1 MSDQERE
8 FLRGIFLMEA
18 WDTVLTVEEGLPCL
32 LDPAPSRDAL
42 DPLVVVAHRLKGAA
56 ALHGFT
62 ETAQLAGLLES
73 ALEEAPGPHGA
84 LGTHAFVADLL
95 TAIKPV
101 LDGIATMGAE
111 SGTAA
116 AAFRTA
122 HPQCFE
128 EGSAPPAPRRLG
140 DILLHAA
147 RGFFAQHG
155 EVLAYFGPEAAEHV
169 DTITRML
176 VALERQ
182 GANPDDTDVPAL
194 FRSVHT
200 LKGAAY
206 TVGCE
211 PVAQIAHQAEDALD
225 AVRERRL
232 RWSPAVV
239 DALFRATDAIKTLLE
254 MSDAPRGDPAT
265 VVENAIHALAAM
277 PLTDGVAADTAAV
290 DAPEGP

>member
-32 LDPAPSRDAL
+32 LDPAPQREAL

-56 ALHGFT
+56 ALHGFP
-62 ETAQLAGLLES
+62 ETAELAGLLES
-73 ALEEAPGPHGA
+73 ALEAPPGPRGA
-84 LGTHAFVADLL
+84 LSTHAFVADLL

-101 LDGIATMGAE
+101 LDGIATMGTE
-111 SGTAA
+111 NGTAA
-116 AAFRTA
+116 VAFRTA
-122 HPQCFE
+122 HSDWFE
-128 EGSAPPAPRRLG
+128 TEGPPAAASRRPG
-140 DILLHAA
+140 DLLLYAA

-155 EVLAYFGPEAAEHV
+155 DVLAYFGPEAAEHV
-169 DTITRML
+169 ETITRML

-182 GANPDDTDVPAL
+182 GADPDGTLVPAL

-211 PVAQIAHQAEDALD
+211 PVAQVAHQAEDVLD

-232 RWSPAVV
+232 RWSSAVV
-239 DALFRATDAIKTLLE
+239 DALFRATDAIKTLLQL
-254 MSDAPRGDPAT
+254 SDAPSGDPAT
-265 VVENAIHALAAM
+265 VVEEAIQALAAM
-277 PLTDGVAADTAAV
+277 PLTDGVAAAPVAVEAA
-290 DAPEGP
+290 